1 MGFTPQEV
9 GAMSVWKYLAA
20 LDGYIAA
27 NSIEDDKGLSKAEED
42 ELADWLGI

>member
-9 GAMSVWKYLAA
+9 GRMSVWQYMAA

-27 NSIEDDKGLSKAEED
+27 NSAEDDKSLSSKERD
-42 ELADWLGI
+42 ELADWMGI

>member
-1 MGFTPQEV
+1 MGFTPAQV

-20 LDGYIAA
+20 VDGYIAA
-27 NSIEDDKGLSKAEED
+27 NSSEDDKALTKQEED